1 MAVRNDGGTVY
12 STGATVTNMGGTV
25 FCNGGTVY
33 NYGGKVYARAGT
45 VFNHAGTVYNDG
57 ADIIV
62 LPEDDP
68 QESRI
73 YGYYELKLAG
83 YYEPYVTLEGVVNE
97 PGAESM
103 IISEDSVCRIT
114 PKEGWHIANAETT
127 SGELVWNDAD
137 GSVLLM
143 NVTGD
148 TVLTLEIEGIYSSL
162 REPRNRTAGGCRP
175 DRPPGPWSRQRCD
188 RSCGTPRP

>member
-1 MAVRNDGGTVY
+1 MKRILPLFLLLTLIAAIP
-12 STGATVTNMGGTV
+12 SGAAPM
-25 FCNGGTVY
+25 
-33 NYGGKVYARAGT
+33 KARVIQQYFAQDDKGRLESFEWT
-45 VFNHAGTVYNDG
+45 IKELEKCDESL
-57 ADIIV
+57 DIIV
-62 LPEDDP
+62 LPEDDS

-83 YYEPYVTLEGVVNE
+83 YYEPYVTVEGVVNE

-148 TVLTLEIEGIYSSL
+148 TVLTLEIESIGL
-162 REPRNRTAGGCRP
+162 
-175 DRPPGPWSRQRCD
+175 
-188 RSCGTPRP
+188 